1 MQNKVLPSLFV
12 LLLLLNANLFAIEGK
27 VKLFVKSTD
36 TVYTSQK
43 VTVSIEVLS
52 SALSV
57 TDVNI
62 HFPASAAYIVHA
74 PKSAA
79 YLNSVE
85 INGTTW
91 QMVHYDY
98 EVYALKAGKIA
109 ILSFP
114 ISFTASM
121 GYGQPKQAF
130 VLKSDALSFKVAA
143 PKGVKKNQFVL
154 VTDNYALNA
163 TMKPEKKQLI
173 VGDAV
178 AFTVT
183 QKAHNVPDI
192 LLRPVVYRS
201 NALLR
206 VYEKEPVLKSEIKGA
221 FDVSRTDTFTFV
233 ANGEGNVT
241 LAAKKVLWWNSAT
254 EKTVVA
260 TLPAYTFEILP
271 DPQIAIDAKR
281 EAQKKAI
288 LIALPVLVFLILM
301 YLFVL
306 PKLRHRYRDIECFL
320 KEKIKKSTCAL
331 DDKLNP

>member
-1 MQNKVLPSLFV
+1 MQNKMMLPLFV
-12 LLLLLNANLFAIEGK
+12 LLLLLNANLFAIEGN
-27 VKLFVKSTD
+27 VKLFEKSTD

-43 VTVSIEVLS
+43 VTVSVEVLS
-52 SALSV
+52 DALSV

-98 EVYALKAGKIA
+98 EVYALKAGEIT
-109 ILSFP
+109 IPSFP

-121 GYGQPKQAF
+121 GYGQPKQEF
-130 VLKSDALSFKVAA
+130 VLKSDALAFKVDV

-178 AFTVT
+178 ELTVT

-192 LLRPVVYRS
+192 LLRPVVYKS
-201 NALLR
+201 NAFLR
-206 VYEKEPVLKSEIKGA
+206 VYEKEPVLKSEMRGA
-221 FDVSRTDTFTFV
+221 FDVSRTDIFTFV

-241 LAAKKVLWWNSAT
+241 LAAKKILWWNSAT
-254 EKTVVA
+254 EKTVEA
-260 TLPAYTFEILP
+260 ALPAYTFEILP

-288 LIALPVLVFLILM
+288 FIALSVLVFLILM

-306 PKLRHRYRDIECFL
+306 PKLGHYYRDIVCFV
-320 KEKIKKSTCAL
+320 KEKIKKSTRRL
-331 DDKLNP
+331 DENLNP